1 MFPGREV
8 TYSLSTGCKTDECLA
23 GNVDKLSEKQLNE
36 GKRWLSFFQLHDK
49 YPLVGKLD
57 DHPMEDRMNEWIDE
71 IIANK
76 DEEGAGDM
84 PKLF

>member
-1 MFPGREV
+1 MESKV
-8 TYSLSTGCKTDECLA
+8 DE
-23 GNVDKLSEKQLNE
+23 LSEKQLNE

-57 DHPMEDRMNEWIDE
+57 NNPMEAMMNGWIDE

-76 DEEGAGDM
+76 DQEGAGAM
-84 PKLF
+84 PPLF